1 MASSVELAAPTGR
14 HREPVVE
21 TALRLTRELLWLR
34 LEGTSS
40 DQLLTSIYG
49 LTHAMS
55 EVAAV
60 AAGSVDATPKGAPP
74 AGNPFFPLSR
84 GWAKVS
90 SAPGAQ
96 ASKGR
101 KALLQRSR
109 RGALPVHL
117 LCKISCFWS
126 SARASRCV
134 LSRSVSSTSTFSSL
148 RSATLGR

>member
-84 GWAKVS
+84 GWAMVKSNGVKR
-90 SAPGAQ
+90 ARCAGIKRK
-96 ASKGR
+96 KG
-101 KALLQRSR
+101 
-109 RGALPVHL
+109 
-117 LCKISCFWS
+117 
-126 SARASRCV
+126 
-134 LSRSVSSTSTFSSL
+134 STSAEPPRRAA
-148 RSATLGR
+148 RSPTLQDLLLLEQRTG